1 MFTKIN
7 NKLNNKNNY
16 LHYTDRC
23 RQTATDTITEFC
35 RISVLPLLGSVG
47 IGQCL
52 FSPTEYTELTFAG
65 SWNVLEVTLVVGLV
79 QWVGLKGIVHP
90 KKKILSSF
98 THPQVVPNRY
108 ECLCSAEHRKHS
120 EEYGKQS
127 SSVAPLTSI
136 VFLFF
141 FPTME
146 VNVAPKQSGY
156 KLSLKYLLLCTA
168 EQRHSYMFGTTW
180 GWVNY
185 DIILICGWTIHLTD
199 KYEGINRQQVAFCTS
214 QCK

>member
-79 QWVGLKGIVHP
+79 QWIGLKGIVHP
-90 KKKILSSF
+90 KKTILSSF
-98 THPQVVPNRY
+98 THPQVVPNLY
-108 ECLCSAEHRKHS
+108 ECLCSAEHRKYS
-120 EEYGKQS
+120 EEYGKRS

-136 VFLFF
+136 VFFIFF
-141 FPTME
+141 
-146 VNVAPKQSGY
+146 
-156 KLSLKYLLLCTA
+156 
-168 EQRHSYMFGTTW
+168 SYHG
-180 GWVNY
+180 
-185 DIILICGWTIHLTD
+185 
-199 KYEGINRQQVAFCTS
+199 S
-214 QCK
+214 QCCPKTVWLQTFFKISSFVYSRTKTFIQVWNYLRVSKLWHNFHLWLNHRFNW